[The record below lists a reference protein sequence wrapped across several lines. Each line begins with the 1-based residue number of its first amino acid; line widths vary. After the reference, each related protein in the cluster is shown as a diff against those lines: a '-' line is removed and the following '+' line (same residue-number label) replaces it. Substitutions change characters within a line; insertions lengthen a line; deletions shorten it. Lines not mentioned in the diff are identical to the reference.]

1 MSVEVIKY
9 GDTLKGVTEGTY
21 QSILKTCINVN
32 NEAKLLAPV
41 DLGEL
46 RNSMTYEV
54 NKAQLEGVVGTN
66 VKYSVYQEYGTRYMD
81 AQPFLRPAVE
91 VVTKGASANSAVTK
105 IMNDEM
111 TKAIRAGKKVKTFT

>member
-1 MSVEVIKY
+1 
-9 GDTLKGVTEGTY
+9 
-21 QSILKTCINVN
+21 LKTCINVN
-32 NEAKLLAPV
+32 NEAKLLA
-41 DLGEL
+41 DFEKGYQTGET
-46 RNSMTYEV
+46 RNSLHYEV
-54 NKAQLEGVVGTN
+54 NKASLEGYVAANT
-66 VKYSVYQEYGTRYMD
+66 KHSPYLEYGTRYMD